1 MEILK
6 SKNNWDI
13 KFKKSRFSKFNI
25 PVNMYDK
32 NNNLICTYKTILD
45 ASKELDVNN
54 YSIFEV
60 VNGNRKS
67 IKGYIFKK
75 VL

>member
-1 MEILK
+1 
-6 SKNNWDI
+6 
-13 KFKKSRFSKFNI
+13 
-25 PVNMYDK
+25 MYDK